1 MNVEWSAAIEFKLS
15 SRIVMFLLLLTE
27 ISPVRQRQRSSRR
40 QRQNNS
46 RHRMLIGSNSE
57 RSVVVVAS
65 LYDKKMKEGMQR
77 GRGATICYR
86 LLISS
91 WDGGGK
97 GDASV
102 EFI

>member
-15 SRIVMFLLLLTE
+15 SRIVMFLLLPE

>member
-15 SRIVMFLLLLTE
+15 SRIVMFVLLPE

-91 WDGGGK
+91 WDGGR
-97 GDASV
+97 
-102 EFI
+102 ERRCIC

>member
-1 MNVEWSAAIEFKLS
+1 MNVKWSAAIEFKLS
-15 SRIVMFLLLLTE
+15 SRIVMFLLLTE